1 MTIGPAGAL
10 RRLTARAYDYGA
22 GLAAE
27 RLALLRR
34 LDRARLGS
42 AAAVRE
48 LHERL
53 CFLHAYPDSPAV
65 FAQVSRMLAT
75 FGRRPDLG
83 RHRKALVD
91 SGIRG
96 TDIYYRFGAPTARW
110 LARRWGAQLSVDW
123 DEVDEEKVARHLT
136 LLALDAES
144 PGQDEPPL
152 EGRAWLDRLRGR
164 GTDAAFL
171 VSRLA
176 KLDASPA
183 VRDHFHDELGLMLR
197 LEPGRDTPTR
207 SGARD
212 SRARLTLKHGPLRRD
227 RPDLRAEAL
236 RPPRSI
242 RPVGPRDGDRLVD
255 LAREAMV
262 TRSRDLDAFAGAS
275 PRDVRIADCGDGLE
289 FVCLGVAPPAR
300 LLLEAVYGYL
310 VLQNGVPIGYAL
322 ASALFGSSEIAFN
335 VFETFRGA
343 EAAWAYGRFLG
354 VVRAMF
360 GTDTFTIFPYQLGHG
375 NEEGIESGA
384 WWFYYKLGYRP
395 REAATLRLAGRELG
409 RMRRRPAYRSG
420 PATLRRL
427 AQTNVFFELGPDRDD
442 VIGVLPID
450 RVGLAVT
457 DAVAR
462 RFGSDRDGAADV
474 LSDEAA
480 AILGAGD
487 WRRFPAD
494 ERLAWRRL
502 APLTTCLAGVTG
514 WPRADR
520 AALAAIMR
528 AKGGRRESAFVSL
541 ADRHVRFRQA
551 LIRLATRR

>member
-1 MTIGPAGAL
+1 MAIRPAGAL
-10 RRLTARAYDYGA
+10 RRLTARAHEYGG

-34 LDRARLGS
+34 LERATLAS

-53 CFLHAYPDSPAV
+53 CFLHAYPDSRAV
-65 FAQVSRMLAT
+65 FAQVSGMLAS
-75 FGRRPDLG
+75 FDRRQDLG
-83 RHRKALVD
+83 RHRRTLTD

-96 TDIYYRFGAPTARW
+96 TDIFYRFKASTARW
-110 LARRWGAQLSVDW
+110 LARRWGAHLTVDW
-123 DEVDEEKVARHLT
+123 EEVDEEKVARHLT
-136 LLALDAES
+136 LLALESES

-152 EGRAWLDRLRGR
+152 EGRAWLERLRGR
-164 GTDAAFL
+164 ETDAAFL
-171 VSRLA
+171 VTRLSA
-176 KLDASPA
+176 LDASPA
-183 VRDHFHDELGLMLR
+183 VRDHLQDGLALMLR
-197 LEPGRDTPTR
+197 LEAGRGTPTR

-212 SRARLTLKHGPLRRD
+212 PRARLVLKRDPLRRE

-242 RPVGPRDGDRLVD
+242 RPVGPRHGERLVD

-300 LLLEAVYGYL
+300 MPLEAVYGYL

-335 VFETFRGA
+335 IFDTFRGA

-384 WWFYYKLGYRP
+384 WWFYYKLGFRP
-395 REAATLRLAGRELG
+395 RDAATLRLAGRELA
-409 RMRRRPAYRSG
+409 RMRRRPAYRSAA
-420 PATLRRL
+420 PTLRRL
-427 AQTNVFFELGPDRDD
+427 ARTNVFFQLGRTRDD
-442 VIGVLPID
+442 VIGALPID
-450 RVGLAVT
+450 RAGLAVT
-457 DAVAR
+457 RAVAR
-462 RFGSDRDGAADV
+462 RFGSDRDCAADA

-480 AILGAGD
+480 ALLGAGD

-502 APLTTCLAGVTG
+502 SPLAMCLGGVAR

-520 AALAAIMR
+520 KALAVVMR
-528 AKGGRRESAFVSL
+528 AKGGRRESDFIAL
-541 ADRHVRFRQA
+541 ADRHVRFRRA
-551 LIRLATRR
+551 LVRLATRP